1 MKTPFLFTLALAVV
15 LAGCSKSTR
24 TASAESST
32 GTDYTTTTATPTTTT
47 TTTTAGS
54 FSSNMRDAANSASNA
69 MSSAA
74 SSVVGAARMT
84 EWKLNPSDIQADLA
98 NNREIVRTKSS
109 TAGAPTGSTDTS
121 VVESMVKSR
130 IQADSMLSQL
140 DLKVD
145 AKKGGEVDLS
155 GKAASAD
162 QIGRAIATALDTE
175 GVNRVTSK
183 IKLDKDAAR

>member
-140 DLKVD
+140 DLKVN